1 MSTEVVVKKS
11 YLQVILLA
19 MGHFFNDFYC
29 NFLPILLPIL
39 IPKLGLS
46 LTLSGALVMVMS
58 LSANVLQP
66 VFGYFMDKY
75 NFNKIMPLIIPFGA
89 VFICLTNWASNF
101 IVLAVLI
108 GLSGL
113 AVSTFHPMGAGLVSK
128 VAPDGKISTCISIF
142 VAGGSFGFALAPIVL
157 VYFMQMY
164 SLDYLPILII
174 PAIILGVLM
183 YSSGLSKARFVNEQ
197 VAKNMHFN
205 LAQILQNKPLMLL
218 NISMGLRAW
227 LFTALVTFLPLWAIE
242 KGCDNTLSGWIL
254 TIYLCG
260 SVIGGLIGGA
270 LNDKIGYKKVI
281 LWALIFTLIPTMYF
295 LFAQQIDILMYIA
308 LFVGGGLVMAANPGA
323 IVWGQDLLPDNPG
336 MASGMMLGL
345 SFGLGGFGTMLTG
358 SLAESYGLTMALA
371 LTAILVVISI
381 VLVYLTP
388 EKEDNKFI
396 MLKYKKASNLIYLPF
411 AFIIL

>member
-108 GLSGL
+108 GFSGL

-142 VAGGSFGFALAPIVL
+142 VAGGSFGFALAPILL

-345 SFGLGGFGTMLTG
+345 SFGLGGFGTMFTG
-358 SLAESYGLTMALA
+358 SLAENYGLTMALA
-371 LTAILVVISI
+371 LTAILLVISI

-388 EKEDNKFI
+388 EKRRQ
-396 MLKYKKASNLIYLPF
+396 
-411 AFIIL
+411 

>member
-164 SLDYLPILII
+164 SLDYLSILII

-388 EKEDNKFI
+388 EKRRQ
-396 MLKYKKASNLIYLPF
+396 
-411 AFIIL
+411 

>member
-101 IVLAVLI
+101 IILAVLI

-142 VAGGSFGFALAPIVL
+142 VAGGSFGFALAPILL

-371 LTAILVVISI
+371 LTAILLVISI

-388 EKEDNKFI
+388 EKRRQ
-396 MLKYKKASNLIYLPF
+396 
-411 AFIIL
+411 

>member
-142 VAGGSFGFALAPIVL
+142 VAGGSFGFALAPILL
-157 VYFMQMY
+157 VYFMQVY

-183 YSSGLSKARFVNEQ
+183 YSSGLSKACFVNEQ

-295 LFAQQIDILMYIA
+295 LFAQQIDILIYIA

-371 LTAILVVISI
+371 LTAILLVISI

-388 EKEDNKFI
+388 EKRRQ
-396 MLKYKKASNLIYLPF
+396 
-411 AFIIL
+411 

>member
-128 VAPDGKISTCISIF
+128 VAPDGKISTCISLF
-142 VAGGSFGFALAPIVL
+142 VAGGSFGFALAPILL

-358 SLAESYGLTMALA
+358 SLAESYGLTMALV
-371 LTAILVVISI
+371 LTAILLVISI

-388 EKEDNKFI
+388 EKRRQ
-396 MLKYKKASNLIYLPF
+396 
-411 AFIIL
+411 

>member
-142 VAGGSFGFALAPIVL
+142 VAGGSFGFALAPILL

-183 YSSGLSKARFVNEQ
+183 YSSGLFKARFVNEQ

-371 LTAILVVISI
+371 LTAILLIISI

-388 EKEDNKFI
+388 EKRRQ
-396 MLKYKKASNLIYLPF
+396 
-411 AFIIL
+411 

>member
-142 VAGGSFGFALAPIVL
+142 VAGGSFGFALAPILL

-174 PAIILGVLM
+174 PAIILGILM

-323 IVWGQDLLPDNPG
+323 VVWGQDLLPDNPG

-371 LTAILVVISI
+371 LTAILLVISI

-388 EKEDNKFI
+388 EKRRQ
-396 MLKYKKASNLIYLPF
+396 
-411 AFIIL
+411 

>member
-142 VAGGSFGFALAPIVL
+142 VAGGSFGFALAPILL

-174 PAIILGVLM
+174 PAIILGILM

-281 LWALIFTLIPTMYF
+281 LWALIFTLIPTMYL

-371 LTAILVVISI
+371 LTAILLVISI

-388 EKEDNKFI
+388 EKRRQ
-396 MLKYKKASNLIYLPF
+396 
-411 AFIIL
+411 

>member
-345 SFGLGGFGTMLTG
+345 SFGLGGFGTMFTG

-388 EKEDNKFI
+388 EKRRQ
-396 MLKYKKASNLIYLPF
+396 
-411 AFIIL
+411 

>member
-89 VFICLTNWASNF
+89 VFICLTNLASNF
-101 IVLAVLI
+101 IILAVLI

-142 VAGGSFGFALAPIVL
+142 VAGGSFGFALAPILL

-371 LTAILVVISI
+371 LTAILLVISI

-388 EKEDNKFI
+388 EKRRQ
-396 MLKYKKASNLIYLPF
+396 
-411 AFIIL
+411 

>member
-113 AVSTFHPMGAGLVSK
+113 AVSTFHPTGAGLVSK

-142 VAGGSFGFALAPIVL
+142 VAGGSFGFALAPILL

-295 LFAQQIDILMYIA
+295 LFAQQINILMYIA

-371 LTAILVVISI
+371 LTAILLVISI

-388 EKEDNKFI
+388 EKRRQ
-396 MLKYKKASNLIYLPF
+396 
-411 AFIIL
+411 

>member
-101 IVLAVLI
+101 IVLAILI

-142 VAGGSFGFALAPIVL
+142 VAGGSFGFALAPILL

-174 PAIILGVLM
+174 PTIILGILM

-371 LTAILVVISI
+371 LTAILLVISI

-388 EKEDNKFI
+388 EKRRQ
-396 MLKYKKASNLIYLPF
+396 
-411 AFIIL
+411 

>member
-29 NFLPILLPIL
+29 NFFRVLLPIL

-142 VAGGSFGFALAPIVL
+142 VAGGSFGFALAPILL

-174 PAIILGVLM
+174 PAIILGILM

-371 LTAILVVISI
+371 LTAILLVISI

-388 EKEDNKFI
+388 EKRRQ
-396 MLKYKKASNLIYLPF
+396 
-411 AFIIL
+411 

>member
-142 VAGGSFGFALAPIVL
+142 VAGGSFGFALAPILL

-174 PAIILGVLM
+174 PAIILGILM

-371 LTAILVVISI
+371 LTAMLLVISI

-388 EKEDNKFI
+388 EKRRQ
-396 MLKYKKASNLIYLPF
+396 
-411 AFIIL
+411 

>member
-174 PAIILGVLM
+174 PAIILGILM

-242 KGCDNTLSGWIL
+242 KGCNNTLSGWIL

-388 EKEDNKFI
+388 EKRRQ
-396 MLKYKKASNLIYLPF
+396 
-411 AFIIL
+411 

>member
-75 NFNKIMPLIIPFGA
+75 NFNKIMPLIIPFGE

-142 VAGGSFGFALAPIVL
+142 VAGGSFGFALAPILL

-242 KGCDNTLSGWIL
+242 KGCNNTLSGWIL

-371 LTAILVVISI
+371 LTAILLVISI

-388 EKEDNKFI
+388 EKRRQ
-396 MLKYKKASNLIYLPF
+396 
-411 AFIIL
+411 

>member
-75 NFNKIMPLIIPFGA
+75 DFNKIMPLIIPFGA

-101 IVLAVLI
+101 IILAVLI

-142 VAGGSFGFALAPIVL
+142 VAGGSFGFALAPILL

-371 LTAILVVISI
+371 LTAILLVISI

-388 EKEDNKFI
+388 EKRRQ
-396 MLKYKKASNLIYLPF
+396 
-411 AFIIL
+411 

>member
-142 VAGGSFGFALAPIVL
+142 VAGGSFGFALAPILL

-227 LFTALVTFLPLWAIE
+227 LFTALVTFLSLWAIE

-295 LFAQQIDILMYIA
+295 LFAQQINILMYIA

-371 LTAILVVISI
+371 LTAILLVISI

-388 EKEDNKFI
+388 EKRRQ
-396 MLKYKKASNLIYLPF
+396 
-411 AFIIL
+411 

>member
-101 IVLAVLI
+101 IILAVLI

-142 VAGGSFGFALAPIVL
+142 VAGGSFGFALAPILL

-295 LFAQQIDILMYIA
+295 LFAQRIDILMYIA

-371 LTAILVVISI
+371 LTAILLVISI

-388 EKEDNKFI
+388 EKRRQ
-396 MLKYKKASNLIYLPF
+396 
-411 AFIIL
+411 

>member
-281 LWALIFTLIPTMYF
+281 LWALIFILIPTMYF

-388 EKEDNKFI
+388 EKRRQ
-396 MLKYKKASNLIYLPF
+396 
-411 AFIIL
+411 

>member
-101 IVLAVLI
+101 IILAVLI

-142 VAGGSFGFALAPIVL
+142 VAGGSFGFALAPILL

-174 PAIILGVLM
+174 PAI

-371 LTAILVVISI
+371 LTAILLVISI

-388 EKEDNKFI
+388 EKRRQ
-396 MLKYKKASNLIYLPF
+396 
-411 AFIIL
+411 

>member
-142 VAGGSFGFALAPIVL
+142 VAGGSFGFALAPILL

-281 LWALIFTLIPTMYF
+281 LGALIFTLIPTMYF

-371 LTAILVVISI
+371 LTAILLVISI

-388 EKEDNKFI
+388 EKRR
-396 MLKYKKASNLIYLPF
+396 
-411 AFIIL
+411 

>member
-11 YLQVILLA
+11 YLQVI
-19 MGHFFNDFYC
+19 
-29 NFLPILLPIL
+29 LPILLPIL

-101 IVLAVLI
+101 IILAVLI

-142 VAGGSFGFALAPIVL
+142 VAGGSFGFALAPILL

-388 EKEDNKFI
+388 EKRRQ
-396 MLKYKKASNLIYLPF
+396 
-411 AFIIL
+411 

>member
-142 VAGGSFGFALAPIVL
+142 VAGGSFGFALAPILL

-183 YSSGLSKARFVNEQ
+183 YSSGLSKACFVNEQ

-281 LWALIFTLIPTMYF
+281 LWALIFTSIPTMYF

-371 LTAILVVISI
+371 LTAILLVISI

-388 EKEDNKFI
+388 EKRRQ
-396 MLKYKKASNLIYLPF
+396 
-411 AFIIL
+411 

>member
-142 VAGGSFGFALAPIVL
+142 VAGGSFGFALAPILL

-295 LFAQQIDILMYIA
+295 LFTQQIDILMYIA

-371 LTAILVVISI
+371 LTAILLVISI

-388 EKEDNKFI
+388 EKRRQ
-396 MLKYKKASNLIYLPF
+396 
-411 AFIIL
+411 

>member
-1 MSTEVVVKKS
+1 MSNEVVVKKS

-89 VFICLTNWASNF
+89 VFICLTNWANNF
-101 IVLAVLI
+101 IVLAILI

-128 VAPDGKISTCISIF
+128 VAPEGKISTCISLF
-142 VAGGSFGFALAPIVL
+142 VAGGSFGFALAPILL

-164 SLDYLPILII
+164 SLAYLPILII

-205 LAQILQNKPLMLL
+205 LIQILKNKPLMLL
-218 NISMGLRAW
+218 NVSMGIRAW
-227 LFTALVTFLPLWAIE
+227 LFTALTTFLPLWAID
-242 KGCDNTLSGWIL
+242 KGCDNTSSGWIL

-260 SVIGGLIGGA
+260 SVLGGLIGGA
-270 LNDKIGYKKVI
+270 LNDKIGYKRVI

-295 LFAQQIDILMYIA
+295 LFAQQINILVYIA
-308 LFVGGGLVMAANPGA
+308 LFIGGGLVMAANPGA

-358 SLAESYGLTMALA
+358 SLAENLGLTMALA
-371 LTAILVVISI
+371 LTAILLIISI

-388 EKEDNKFI
+388 EKRKVI
-396 MLKYKKASNLIYLPF
+396 S
-411 AFIIL
+411 

>member
-1 MSTEVVVKKS
+1 MSIEVVVKKS

-101 IVLAVLI
+101 IILAVLI

-142 VAGGSFGFALAPIVL
+142 VAGGSFGFALAPILL

-371 LTAILVVISI
+371 LTAILLVISI

-388 EKEDNKFI
+388 EKRRQ
-396 MLKYKKASNLIYLPF
+396 
-411 AFIIL
+411 

>member
-108 GLSGL
+108 GFSGL

-142 VAGGSFGFALAPIVL
+142 VAGGSFGFALAPILL

-358 SLAESYGLTMALA
+358 SLAENYGLTMALA

-388 EKEDNKFI
+388 EKRRQ
-396 MLKYKKASNLIYLPF
+396 
-411 AFIIL
+411 

>member
-142 VAGGSFGFALAPIVL
+142 VAGGSFGFALAPILL

-371 LTAILVVISI
+371 LTAILLVISI

-388 EKEDNKFI
+388 EKRR
-396 MLKYKKASNLIYLPF
+396 
-411 AFIIL
+411 

>member
-66 VFGYFMDKY
+66 VFGYFVDKY

-142 VAGGSFGFALAPIVL
+142 VAGGSFGFALAPILL

-174 PAIILGVLM
+174 PAIILGILM

-371 LTAILVVISI
+371 LTAILLVISI

-388 EKEDNKFI
+388 EKRRQ
-396 MLKYKKASNLIYLPF
+396 
-411 AFIIL
+411 

>member
-11 YLQVILLA
+11 YLQIILLA

-142 VAGGSFGFALAPIVL
+142 VAGGSFGFALAPILL

-371 LTAILVVISI
+371 LTAILLVISI

-388 EKEDNKFI
+388 EKRRQ
-396 MLKYKKASNLIYLPF
+396 
-411 AFIIL
+411 

>member
-358 SLAESYGLTMALA
+358 SLAESYGLTIALA

-388 EKEDNKFI
+388 EKRRQ
-396 MLKYKKASNLIYLPF
+396 
-411 AFIIL
+411 

>member
-101 IVLAVLI
+101 IILAVLI

-128 VAPDGKISTCISIF
+128 EAPDGKISTCISIF
-142 VAGGSFGFALAPIVL
+142 VAGGSFGFALAPILL

-371 LTAILVVISI
+371 LTAILLVISI

-388 EKEDNKFI
+388 EKRRQ
-396 MLKYKKASNLIYLPF
+396 
-411 AFIIL
+411 

>member
-101 IVLAVLI
+101 IILAVLI

-142 VAGGSFGFALAPIVL
+142 VAGGSFGFALAPILL

-371 LTAILVVISI
+371 LTAILLVMSI

-388 EKEDNKFI
+388 EKRRQ
-396 MLKYKKASNLIYLPF
+396 
-411 AFIIL
+411 

>member
-142 VAGGSFGFALAPIVL
+142 VAGGSFGFALAPILL

-174 PAIILGVLM
+174 PAIILGILM

-218 NISMGLRAW
+218 NVSMGLRAW

-295 LFAQQIDILMYIA
+295 LFAQQIDILIYIA

-371 LTAILVVISI
+371 LTAILLVISI

-388 EKEDNKFI
+388 EKRRQ
-396 MLKYKKASNLIYLPF
+396 
-411 AFIIL
+411 

>member
-142 VAGGSFGFALAPIVL
+142 VAGGSFGFALAPILL

-227 LFTALVTFLPLWAIE
+227 LFTALVTFLPLWAVE
-242 KGCDNTLSGWIL
+242 KGCNNTLSGWIL

-371 LTAILVVISI
+371 LTAILLVISI

-388 EKEDNKFI
+388 EKRRQ
-396 MLKYKKASNLIYLPF
+396 
-411 AFIIL
+411 

>member
-142 VAGGSFGFALAPIVL
+142 VAGGSFGFALAPILL

-174 PAIILGVLM
+174 PAIILGILM

-388 EKEDNKFI
+388 EKRRQ
-396 MLKYKKASNLIYLPF
+396 
-411 AFIIL
+411 